1 MRTKR
6 VDDDPLAMSR
16 ARRKRRKKR
25 ERILKYVLLGITAA
39 IIIAAVWFVYS
50 MVMENVS
57 RVYNPGQ
64 DPTYSFEL
72 TREVMFRTITA
83 TPTLS
88 PTPTGTPAP
97 SETPSPT
104 VSLTPTLS
112 PTPKLRPRKT
122 VEGSAAELL
131 ETVGADQV
139 RMPDYEGTR
148 PEYAAFLAAL
158 EAHPETEVQRVTGT
172 ETLEIPAGSVNTS
185 LTIYAADD
193 PAEIQNTDGEYD
205 NDMSLVVD
213 LTCGEK
219 KFLFTGDIEKT
230 RIRQML
236 ESQVDWNADWI
247 KMPHHGR
254 YQKKVEKLL
263 EAVRPS
269 YAVICDGDDEEA
281 EEETLDALKKRQ
293 IEEWE
298 TADGTVVTVTDG
310 KNIEIRQ

>member
-1 MRTKR
+1 ME
-6 VDDDPLAMSR
+6 
-16 ARRKRRKKR
+16 KKR
-25 ERILKYVLLGITAA
+25 IIAVAVLLVAL
-39 IIIAAVWFVYS
+39 AAVWLGIRQFAGS
-50 MVMENVS
+50 DGIEN
-57 RVYNPGQ
+57 PA
-64 DPTYSFEL
+64 L
-72 TREVMFRTITA
+72 TITA
-83 TPTLS
+83 LPVGKADALILKMDDWAAMIDTGEESDGSYIRETLEAAGIDHLNLLLI
-88 PTPTGTPAP
+88 THFDKDH
-97 SETPSPT
+97 
-104 VSLTPTLS
+104 V
-112 PTPKLRPRKT
+112 
-122 VEGSAAELL
+122 GSAAELL

-139 RMPDYEGTR
+139 LMPDYEGTR
-148 PEYAAFLAAL
+148 SEYAAFLAAL
-158 EAHPETEVQRVTGT
+158 EAHPETEVQRVTGM

-193 PAEIQNTDGEYD
+193 PAEIQDTDGEYD
-205 NDMSLVVD
+205 NDMSLVAG

-236 ESQVDWNADWI
+236 ESQVDWKADWI

-263 EAVRPS
+263 EAVKPS

-298 TADGTVVTVTDG
+298 TADGAVVTVTDG
-310 KNIEIRQ
+310 KNIEIRQEKE

>member
-1 MRTKR
+1 ME
-6 VDDDPLAMSR
+6 
-16 ARRKRRKKR
+16 KKR
-25 ERILKYVLLGITAA
+25 IIAVAILLAA
-39 IIIAAVWFVYS
+39 LAAVWLGIRQAAGS
-50 MVMENVS
+50 DEIK
-57 RVYNPGQ
+57 NP
-64 DPTYSFEL
+64 TL
-72 TREVMFRTITA
+72 TITA
-83 TPTLS
+83 LPVGKADALILKTDDWAAMIDTGEESDGSCIRETLEAAGIDHLNLLLI
-88 PTPTGTPAP
+88 THFDKDH
-97 SETPSPT
+97 
-104 VSLTPTLS
+104 V
-112 PTPKLRPRKT
+112 
-122 VEGSAAELL
+122 GSAAELL
-131 ETVGADQV
+131 ETVGVDQV

-205 NDMSLVVD
+205 NDMSLVANVI
-213 LTCGEK
+213 CGEK
-219 KFLFTGDIEKT
+219 QFLFTGDIEKT
-230 RIRQML
+230 RIAQML
-236 ESQVDWNADWI
+236 DSGEDWTADWI

-263 EAVRPS
+263 EAVNPF
-269 YAVICDGDDEEA
+269 YAVICDGEDQLA

-310 KNIEIRQ
+310 KNIEIRQEKE